1 MRDVRLWSELEN
13 NVGHAMSKAGS
24 SPVEP
29 RHCSRRDQSTL
40 ESSSDQRASNLLT
53 VMFTAT
59 VSRTRALTHDVRE
72 IGLTLADPASIAFVP
87 GQWVSFEIERQ
98 EPRRPATRAYSI
110 ASSANRT
117 NAIDLVLNRVTD
129 GAGSGYLCGLREGET
144 IAFSGP
150 LGTFVLRDSPRDLL
164 FVATGT
170 GIAPFRSML
179 WSLAESSSSRAI
191 TLLWGLRSERDL
203 YYQDELISLR
213 ERLPQ
218 FSFITTLS
226 QPTGAWRG
234 TAGRVTGLVET
245 HVASVANLEAF
256 LCGNGGM
263 IRDVRDVLRRKGL
276 CPIRVEQ
283 YYDIRK
289 A

>member
-1 MRDVRLWSELEN
+1 M
-13 NVGHAMSKAGS
+13 
-24 SPVEP
+24 
-29 RHCSRRDQSTL
+29 
-40 ESSSDQRASNLLT
+40 T
-53 VMFTAT
+53 VIVAAT

-72 IGLTLADPASIAFVP
+72 IELTLVDPDSIKFEP

-98 EPRRPATRAYSI
+98 EPRLPATRAYSI
-110 ASSANRT
+110 ASSANR
-117 NAIDLVLNRVTD
+117 NGAIELVLNRVAD
-129 GAGSGYLCGLREGET
+129 GPGSGYLFGLREGET
-144 IAFSGP
+144 TTFRGP
-150 LGTFVLRDSPRDLL
+150 QGTFVLRDSPRDVL

-179 WSLAESSSSRAI
+179 WSLAEARSSRAI
-191 TLLWGLRSERDL
+191 TLVWGLRSERDL
-203 YYQDELISLR
+203 YYQDELLSLR
-213 ERLPQ
+213 EWLPG

-234 TAGRVTGLVET
+234 TAGRVTGLVEAR
-245 HVASVANLEAF
+245 VASVANLEAF

-289 A
+289 T

>member
-1 MRDVRLWSELEN
+1 L
-13 NVGHAMSKAGS
+13 
-24 SPVEP
+24 
-29 RHCSRRDQSTL
+29 
-40 ESSSDQRASNLLT
+40 
-53 VMFTAT
+53 F
-59 VSRTRALTHDVRE
+59 
-72 IGLTLADPASIAFVP
+72 
-87 GQWVSFEIERQ
+87 
-98 EPRRPATRAYSI
+98 
-110 ASSANRT
+110 
-117 NAIDLVLNRVTD
+117 
-129 GAGSGYLCGLREGET
+129 GLREGET
-144 IAFSGP
+144 TAFRGP
-150 LGTFVLRDSPRDLL
+150 LGTFVLHDSPRDLL

-179 WSLAESSSSRAI
+179 RALAEASSSRAV
-191 TLLWGLRSERDL
+191 TLVWGLRSERDL

-213 ERLPQ
+213 ERLPR

-226 QPTGAWRG
+226 RPTSAWRG
-234 TAGRVTGLVET
+234 TTGRVTGLVET
-245 HVASVANLEAF
+245 RVETVANLEAF